1 MKTLL
6 LVALAMAFASI
17 AVGQE
22 THKKSKGTAEAQIMR
37 LEDEWVM
44 SRANK
49 DAAATKALLA
59 DDYLGGGVGG
69 QSQTKQQ
76 FVDLVTAGQF
86 AGKPEQSERKVRIY
100 GNTAI
105 STGLV
110 TGVGPTPTDKI
121 RFIRV
126 YAKRNNQWR
135 LVASQGTRVTTQ

>member
-6 LVALAMAFASI
+6 LVGMAMAFASI
-17 AVGQE
+17 AMGQE

-37 LEDEWVM
+37 LEDEWVV

-59 DDYLGGGVGG
+59 DDYLGAGVSG

-76 FVDLVTAGQF
+76 FVDLVSAGQF
-86 AGKPEQSERKVRIY
+86 AGKPDVSDRKVRIY
-100 GNTAI
+100 GGTAV

-110 TGVGPTPTDKI
+110 TGVGQNPSDKV
-121 RFIRV
+121 RYIRV
-126 YAKRNNQWR
+126 YVKRNNQWR